1 MRLLLIK
8 MEESDEVL
16 KRFEQSKTIETL
28 NLNNLQLK
36 ALPSQITSLV
46 HLKCLFLDNNKL
58 IFVPEIGALENLEEL
73 SIENNELTLIP
84 EVYYNLKNLKILNL
98 SKNNLKMINSNMFE
112 NYQSLSILWLNG
124 CGLMHLPKEIK
135 FLKALEKLGLRD
147 NCLPELP
154 DEIGE
159 LTNLKWLNLEKN
171 EIEFLPES
179 FQKLN
184 KLNHLNLA
192 FNLLHE
198 VPKFFIHFK
207 NLNILLLRANK
218 IKDFTDEL
226 ALGLGHLDKCD
237 LRDNQFID
245 HFKSNKPDFFQQILK
260 IDNFLI
266 HD

>member
-1 MRLLLIK
+1 
-8 MEESDEVL
+8 MENSDEVL
-16 KRFEQSKTIETL
+16 KRVDQSKTVETL

-36 ALPSQITSLV
+36 ALPSQINSLV

-58 IFVPEIGALENLEEL
+58 IFAPEIGALENLEEL

-84 EVYYNLKNLKILNL
+84 EVYYNLKNLKSLNL
-98 SKNNLKMINSNMFE
+98 SKNNLKILNSNMFE
-112 NYQSLSILWLNG
+112 NYRNLSILWLNS
-124 CGLMHLPKEIK
+124 CGLMYLPKEIK
-135 FLKALEKLGLRD
+135 FLKALEKLGLKD
-147 NCLPELP
+147 NCLPDLP

-171 EIEFLPES
+171 EIELLPQS

-192 FNLLHE
+192 FNSIDE
-198 VPKFFIHFK
+198 IPKFFIDLK

-218 IKDFTDEL
+218 IKNFTDEL
-226 ALGLGHLDKCD
+226 ALGLSYLNKCD

-245 HFKSNKPDFFQQILK
+245 YLKSSRPDFFQQLLK

-266 HD
+266 QD